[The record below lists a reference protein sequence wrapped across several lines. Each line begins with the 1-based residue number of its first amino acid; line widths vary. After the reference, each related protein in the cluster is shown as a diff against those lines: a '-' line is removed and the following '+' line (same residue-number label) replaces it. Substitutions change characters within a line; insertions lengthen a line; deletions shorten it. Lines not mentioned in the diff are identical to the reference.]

1 MLADRAGHWG
11 QLRQVR
17 NQQTRQERSLEEPG
31 FGSWLAEGEPVQVRA
46 AWMNAVSVQRWAQAV
61 FELGRAAV

>member
-17 NQQTRQERSLEEPG
+17 SQQTRQARSLGVPG
-31 FGSWLAEGEPVQVRA
+31 SGSWLAQGEPVQVRA
-46 AWMNAVSVQRWAQAV
+46 AWRNAVSAQRWAQAV
-61 FELGRAAV
+61 FEPGRAAV

>member
-1 MLADRAGHWG
+1 
-11 QLRQVR
+11 VR
-17 NQQTRQERSLEEPG
+17 SQQTRQARSLEEPG

-46 AWMNAVSVQRWAQAV
+46 AWRNAVSVQRWAQAV